1 MKIVNNGYRR
11 IYHLCTLILL
21 FSITACTSNRKG
33 FTYFENM
40 QDGNIQVNTPIPEL
54 RIEPN
59 DQLSIAVSGADP
71 EAAVAFNQTT
81 GTSGTAGYLVSSD
94 GYIEM
99 PVLGSVKVAGLTK
112 EQIRVQII
120 NLLSQRKLLVDP
132 IVSVRLMTFKVTVL
146 GEVGRPAV
154 LSVPNERITLLDAMA
169 LAGDINTT
177 GRKDNILIIRD
188 QNGQKVS
195 KRINLS
201 SLELFQSDYYYLK
214 ANDLVY
220 VEPTKNKIVNS
231 TTRTPQWIGLA
242 LSLVS
247 FAIGVATFVRT
258 K

>member
-1 MKIVNNGYRR
+1 MKIANNGIRR
-11 IYHLCTLILL
+11 LFHLCTLILL

-33 FTYFENM
+33 FRYFEDM
-40 QDGNIQVNTPIPEL
+40 QDGNIQVNTPVPEI

-59 DQLSIAVSGADP
+59 DQLAITVTSTNP
-71 EAAVAFNQTT
+71 EAAVIYNQPT
-81 GTSGTAGYLVSSD
+81 GSTGYLVSSD

-99 PVLGSVKVAGLTK
+99 PVLGSIKVMGMTK
-112 EQIRVQII
+112 EQIRVHII
-120 NLLSQRKLLVDP
+120 NVLTQRKQLVDP
-132 IVSVRLMTFKVTVL
+132 IVSVHLLSFKVTVL
-146 GEVGRPAV
+146 GEVGHPAV
-154 LSVPNERITLLDAMA
+154 ISVPTERISLLDAMA

-188 QNGQKVS
+188 ENGQKVS
-195 KRINLS
+195 RRVNLS

-214 ANDLVY
+214 ANDFVY

-231 TTRTPQWIGLA
+231 TTRTPQWVGLA